1 MFAPTTPRELL
12 NLLTTKQHRQRVLI
26 IVQTTQS
33 SGLAFQTQA
42 VLVNLKI
49 ITTFRSYASYNK
61 QPTISKGENMRQ
73 SPQLLR
79 STGLEMP

>member
-26 IVQTTQS
+26 IVQTIQS

-49 ITTFRSYASYNK
+49 ITTFKSYASYNK
-61 QPTISKGENMRQ
+61 QPIAPINKGEN
-73 SPQLLR
+73 
-79 STGLEMP
+79 E